1 MKNRLLSLLLV
12 VSSLGLT
19 AQTDM
24 FPEYTPES
32 YNIAMNY
39 NADSIYMFNKHKPN
53 DICNTYMYYQIYGVK
68 PIVGHRWIKTTDG
81 TQNADEVNNPAAL
94 LCRLLKA
101 YASRNLDEVKSLYRE
116 SDAAIIDNIMS
127 VDSVSQRWFDVI
139 SLINKFDL
147 IMSYDV
153 DEYTQLVVELYHD
166 NELLT
171 QSLFTCINENDGWK
185 MASIVDSTSLT
196 ANLSM
201 YLNFYHPTTLLADDD
216 MDSDGIPN
224 LEDNCACVSNADQ
237 KDKDDDGVGDNCDNC
252 PDLSNPYQEDFD
264 NDGIGDECDNCL
276 AYNPEQLDTDQD
288 GIGDDCDVCPYDF
301 DPDQE
306 IVRDAEGNWIGL
318 ACNPDIDGDGIPNE
332 EDDDMDGDGWHNEM
346 DNCPRRYN
354 PDQTDS
360 DGDGV
365 GDVCDNCKL
374 KYNPDQADT
383 NHNGIGDVC
392 DEDIDGDGIPNEY
405 DNCPY
410 HYNPEQEDEDCNG
423 IGDACQDF

>member
-101 YASRNLDEVKSLYRE
+101 YASRNLDEVKILYRE

-216 MDSDGIPN
+216 MDGDGIPN

-237 KDKDDDGVGDNCDNC
+237 KDKDNDGVGDNCDNC

-264 NDGIGDECDNCL
+264 NDGIGDECDNCF